1 MRISELAAR
10 SGTTV
15 KTLRFYEETSLPPEP
30 MRTLSGYRD
39 DGASPCSAAT
49 DLLDQHLTTITNRI
63 HVLQTEAVLIL
74 LEEDRRSW
82 AR

>member
-1 MRISELAAR
+1 MPAAKAANPDPIISRSYSIALLDTFQNAR
-10 SGTTV
+10 
-15 KTLRFYEETSLPPEP
+15 
-30 MRTLSGYRD
+30 RTLSGYRD

-63 HVLQTEAVLIL
+63 HELQTVAVLIL